1 MISSVIFK
9 MFYFFLIKYKYI
21 FLNSFQWFHNS
32 FELKASFQLS
42 ICLAFDLLNKQK
54 NLLIRKWSKDL
65 PGVNFINIIRANFSY
80 ECLFGSFL
88 RTYVRTYVEKSC
100 RIDNVRTYKKF
111 VRKMLMKLTAVL
123 LCLLFWSISFKT
135 VSIQRHFVSLYH
147 ELSTFWR
154 VFVIFEVSHFYK
166 CVSRCACAWY
176 MGCVWVGRLL
186 GVCVCV

>member
-1 MISSVIFK
+1 
-9 MFYFFLIKYKYI
+9 LIK
-21 FLNSFQWFHNS
+21 LTT
-32 FELKASFQLS
+32 
-42 ICLAFDLLNKQK
+42 
-54 NLLIRKWSKDL
+54 
-65 PGVNFINIIRANFSY
+65 GVNFINIIRANFSY

-88 RTYVRTYVEKSC
+88 RTYVRRKKLPK
-100 RIDNVRTYKKF
+100 RQRTYEKF

-123 LCLLFWSISFKT
+123 LCLLFWSINFKT

-176 MGCVWVGRLL
+176 MGCVWVGRCVRLRVNI
-186 GVCVCV
+186 GVWVCVCKTTKREKER